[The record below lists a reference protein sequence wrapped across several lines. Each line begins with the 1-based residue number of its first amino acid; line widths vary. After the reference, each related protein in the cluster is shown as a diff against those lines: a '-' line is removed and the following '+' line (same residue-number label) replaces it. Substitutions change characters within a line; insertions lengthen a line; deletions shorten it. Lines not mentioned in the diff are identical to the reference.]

1 MTGKLPS
8 IKSACMVPLV
18 IFLFSVSPFYALAEY
33 GNQHKEIMIEIHDD
47 YFHPDVITIP
57 HGDTTILLLQN
68 KGVKDHT
75 FTVRGLAIDVVLQ
88 PGEEVK
94 LSVLPEQPGTHELIC
109 RFHEQQG
116 MVGEV
121 VVE

>member
-1 MTGKLPS
+1 MNKKYLLLTCLVLLS
-8 IKSACMVPLV
+8 FALFYLSPLNG
-18 IFLFSVSPFYALAEY
+18 LAES
-33 GNQHKEIMIEIHDD
+33 GDQSQEIVIELNDD
-47 YFHPDVITIP
+47 FFNPNALTIP
-57 HGDTTILLLQN
+57 HGKTTILVLQN

-75 FTVRGLAIDVVLQ
+75 FTVRGLAIDVELK
-88 PGEEVK
+88 PGEEEM
-94 LSVLPEQPGTHELIC
+94 LSVLPEQPGTHKLIC